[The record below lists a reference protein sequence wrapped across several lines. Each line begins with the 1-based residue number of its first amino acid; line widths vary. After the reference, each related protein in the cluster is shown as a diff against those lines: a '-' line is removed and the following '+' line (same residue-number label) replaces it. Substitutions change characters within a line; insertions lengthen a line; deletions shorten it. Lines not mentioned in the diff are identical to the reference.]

1 VIRRATAAAAAA
13 AAMVLI
19 APSSVAAVTESSIS
33 VKAPK
38 TVKPG
43 KTFTLIADVTF
54 DSRLYNPPYTYLA
67 AGVWRHRG
75 DDPCLKAV
83 PVDRPGWKLL
93 LDHDYDPAVDDPDS
107 LLELSTSLKLQ
118 KTGTY
123 RWCGYVYTIEGDIL
137 SGETYHPVARGQAK
151 TSVRR

>member
-1 VIRRATAAAAAA
+1 MKRRAIAAAAAA
-13 AAMVLI
+13 VAMVLL
-19 APSSVAAVTESSIS
+19 APSSVAAVTDSSIS
-33 VKAPK
+33 VQAPK

-43 KTFTLIADVTF
+43 KTFKVIADVTF
-54 DSRLYNPPYTYLA
+54 DPRLYNPPYTYLA
-67 AGVWRHRG
+67 AGVWQHRG

-83 PVDRPGWKLL
+83 PVDRRGWKLR
-93 LDHDYDPAVDDPDS
+93 LDHDYDPDIDDPDN
-107 LLELSTSLKLQ
+107 LLELSASLKLT

-137 SGETYHPVARGQAK
+137 SGETYHPVARAQAK